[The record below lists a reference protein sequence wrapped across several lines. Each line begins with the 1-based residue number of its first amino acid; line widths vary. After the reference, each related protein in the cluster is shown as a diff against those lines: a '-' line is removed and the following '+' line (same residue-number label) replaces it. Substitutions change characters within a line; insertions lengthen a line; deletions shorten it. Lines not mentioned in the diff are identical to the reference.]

1 MKNVEKQA
9 KTVEE
14 AIDLALKELKTTRD
28 NVEVEVLEEGNRGI
42 LGFLS
47 RAARVRVTVKED
59 HGKRAVEFLQGL
71 VKLLNVNAGIRVEE
85 HDDALKI
92 NIEGKRM
99 GVIIGKHG
107 STLDAIQYLTNL
119 VANKNMS
126 NYRRIVLDAENYRE
140 KREEALEKLARSMAK
155 KVKETKKSV
164 TLRPMPPNER
174 RIIHTALQNDSRVQ
188 TKSIGE
194 EPNRRVVISIK

>member
-1 MKNVEKQA
+1 
-9 KTVEE
+9 
-14 AIDLALKELKTTRD
+14 
-28 NVEVEVLEEGNRGI
+28 
-42 LGFLS
+42 
-47 RAARVRVTVKED
+47 VTVKED

-71 VKLLNVNAGIRVEE
+71 VKLLNVNVGIRVEE